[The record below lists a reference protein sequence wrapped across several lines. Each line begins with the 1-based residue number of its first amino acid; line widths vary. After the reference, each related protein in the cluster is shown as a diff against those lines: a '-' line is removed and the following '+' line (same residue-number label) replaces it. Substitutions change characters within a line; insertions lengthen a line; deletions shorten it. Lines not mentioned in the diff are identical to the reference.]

1 MRWRFAVAVLLL
13 TGCPSIS
20 MLGHA
25 RTLDQGRTRF
35 ALGLSGVSD
44 VVTRVTPN
52 TTAGP
57 IPVAPQ
63 PELAIAHGVH
73 DRVELGGRL
82 WTSGLQFDAKFS
94 LIRSGPSGGLD
105 LAVAPSVGL
114 VYVPTTGYVPSIPLQ
129 VAVLASYSAQGTH
142 FIIGPRLMDRIVFY
156 QGAINTFW
164 LGGSVGVSLKV
175 TPTIRLMPECS
186 VLAPVGS
193 TASELLIQ
201 GGLGML
207 LGGE

>member
-1 MRWRFAVAVLLL
+1 MRWRFAFAVLLL

-20 MLGHA
+20 LLGHA
-25 RTLDQGRTRF
+25 RTLDKGKTRF

-52 TTAGP
+52 TQRGL

-63 PELAIAHGVH
+63 PELALAHGVH

-82 WTSGLQFDAKFS
+82 WTSGLQFDSKFS
-94 LIRSGPSGGLD
+94 VLRSAPDRGFD
-105 LAVAPSVGL
+105 LAIAPSVGV
-114 VYVPTTGYVPSIPLQ
+114 VYVPMQGYVPSIPVQ
-129 VAVLASYSAQGTH
+129 VAVLGGYHAQGTH
-142 FIIGPRLMDRIVFY
+142 LVVGPRLLDRIVFY

-164 LGGSVGVSLKV
+164 LGGSVGVSLAV
-175 TPTIRLMPECS
+175 TPFIRLMPELS